1 MESVRMRN
9 TVSLTL
15 LAALTFAIALAPET
29 AQAQLVSP
37 FSKEQMALNDEETQQ
52 MREALRTVLESG
64 TPGTEKRWNNAT
76 TKRVGIAKLLR
87 SFQKQGAKCGQVQHT
102 LISPQK
108 EDRNMTYTMP
118 FCKQSDGTWKIA
130 F

>member
-1 MESVRMRN
+1 MRPLA
-9 TVSLTL
+9 SLAL
-15 LAALTFAIALAPET
+15 LAALTGAMAVP

-37 FSKEQMALNDEETQQ
+37 FSKEQMALNDEELQQ
-52 MREALRTVLESG
+52 MREALRSVLESG
-64 TPGTEKRWNNAT
+64 TPGTEKRWNNTT

-118 FCKQSDGTWKIA
+118 FCKQADGTWKIA